1 MKSIFKMPGGDVR
14 WGWKA
19 AILIVGTLL
28 FGIVLNGVLTIVL
41 VAVYSS
47 QGLAPDLAMEQASN
61 ASTGF
66 MAQVVLSLLQLG
78 FMVWLVWRLVEKVE
92 KQKFEWSGLGL
103 INRTRSKHISL
114 GIAVA
119 VALSL
124 LTIALGFLA
133 GTLKY
138 IGNGFELFTFPQV
151 VITLFLATLISFAS
165 GFGEEVAF
173 RGYLQSRL
181 AQRYN
186 PTTAIVIVAVLFALL
201 HPFGNAIHPLLY
213 LATAVLV
220 GILFGTIF
228 ARTGLLW
235 MGIALHVVWNYLQM
249 AIIAI
254 RNSADER
261 FFGAPLF
268 VFEITSSTIQM
279 FIEFV
284 VIFIGVLFILLALK
298 PAEQNMMEKKQS
310 ELHQG
315 EFKARRFP

>member
-1 MKSIFKMPGGDVR
+1 MPGGDVR

-19 AILIVGTLL
+19 AILVGGTLL
-28 FGIVLNGVLTIVL
+28 FGIVLNAVLTIVL
-41 VAVYSS
+41 IAVYSS
-47 QGLAPDLAMEQASN
+47 QGLAPDHAMEQASN
-61 ASTGF
+61 ASSGF
-66 MAQVVLSLLQLG
+66 MAQVVLLLLQLG
-78 FMVWLVWRLVEKVE
+78 FMVWLVWWLIEKVE
-92 KQKFEWSGLGL
+92 KQKFEWSRLGL
-103 INRTRSKHISL
+103 INRGRSKHVSL

-119 VALSL
+119 MALSL
-124 LTIALGFLA
+124 LTIALGYVA

-151 VITLFLATLISFAS
+151 VITLFLATLISLAS

-186 PTTAIVIVAVLFALL
+186 PTTAIAIVSVLFAFL

-213 LATAVLV
+213 LATAILV
-220 GILFGTIF
+220 GFLLGVIF
-228 ARTGLLW
+228 ARTRSLW
-235 MGIALHVVWNYLQM
+235 MAIALHAVWNYLQI
-249 AIIAI
+249 AIITV

-268 VFEITSSTIQM
+268 VFENTSGTVHM

-284 VIFIGVLFILLALK
+284 VIFIGVLFILWALK
-298 PAEQNMMEKKQS
+298 PAQNMMEKRQS
-310 ELHQG
+310 ELYQG
-315 EFKARRFP
+315 EFKARRLP